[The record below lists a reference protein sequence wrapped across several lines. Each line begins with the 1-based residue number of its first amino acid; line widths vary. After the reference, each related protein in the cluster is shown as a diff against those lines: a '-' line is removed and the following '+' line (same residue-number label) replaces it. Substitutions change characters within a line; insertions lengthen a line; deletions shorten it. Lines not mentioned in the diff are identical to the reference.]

1 MTIDHA
7 SFEERRYTRQHDRVF
22 HALVQQV
29 CELDTRLRYLEGLLE
44 VRAGDTPPEVR
55 AVVDRSRETSTA
67 LSEMISDIG
76 ESLEAVVS
84 ALDTTNHPAAAPARR
99 STTPRL
105 ETSDDDPSSDRTD
118 DDVVVDLDTER
129 QRKPASWRGPGRQP
143 GWMPVG
149 NT

>member
-29 CELDTRLRYLEGLLE
+29 CELDTRLRYVETILEPRTTE
-44 VRAGDTPPEVR
+44 TPPEVR
-55 AVVDRSRETSTA
+55 AVVEQSREAS
-67 LSEMISDIG
+67 SELAAMIAEIG
-76 ESLEAVVS
+76 MSLEAVVA
-84 ALDTTNHPAAAPARR
+84 ALDTTRHPAASSPTRR
-99 STTPRL
+99 SSTPAA
-105 ETSDDDPSSDRTD
+105 ETEATGDEPD

-129 QRKPASWRGPGRQP
+129 QRKPAGWRASGRQP

-149 NT
+149 NN

>member
-29 CELDTRLRYLEGLLE
+29 CELDTRLRYVETLLE
-44 VRAGDTPPEVR
+44 PRSSDTPAEVR
-55 AVVDRSRETSTA
+55 AVVDQSRETSSA
-67 LSEMISDIG
+67 LAGMIADIG
-76 ESLEAVVS
+76 ESLEAVVA
-84 ALDTTNHPAAAPARR
+84 ALDTTRHPAATIPSPPSGPA
-99 STTPRL
+99 T
-105 ETSDDDPSSDRTD
+105 DDAGSVREQGE

-129 QRKPASWRGPGRQP
+129 QRKPASWRGSGRQP

-149 NT
+149 NS